1 MKFVKSQVWEDQ
13 DDFLDTV
20 STDAAMGVSY
30 WADLS
35 RENGTWTIQETLP
48 ESDGDTFK
56 FTDLGVMES
65 LTTWAKKVNGDG
77 GVGSILVNNDYSLR
91 AAQDILDYDVDSL
104 DMDSELWDS
113 MVQDMVYGEQVWG

>member
-20 STDAAMGVSY
+20 STDASMGVSY
-30 WADLS
+30 WADLN
-35 RENGTWTIQETLP
+35 RENGIWTIQEDLP
-48 ESDGDTFK
+48 ESDGDTFE
-56 FTDLGVMES
+56 FSDLGVMDA
-65 LTTWAKKVNGDG
+65 LTSWAKKVNGDG
-77 GVGSILVNNDYSLR
+77 GVRSILVNNDYALR
-91 AAQDILDYDVDSL
+91 AAQDILDDDVDGL

>member
-77 GVGSILVNNDYSLR
+77 GVGSILVNNDYALR
-91 AAQDILDYDVDSL
+91 AAQDILDDDVDSL